1 MSNYTVSNIGQN
13 AATGS
18 TTASFLKVFSGEVIT
33 AFETANTTLDKHMVR
48 TISSG
53 KSAQMPV
60 IGKVTTAAY
69 HTAGNE
75 ITGGSVTHNE
85 RTISIENLLI
95 APVFISKIDEAMNH
109 FDVRSIYTKE
119 MGRALASQMDKHVYQ
134 NLILASRAS
143 AVAPQAAGQSIT
155 DADFNTNAASAAA
168 SIFSAAE
175 KLDALD
181 VPSEDRYAAVSPA
194 AYYNLIQGTT
204 VINRDWGGNG
214 SYAEG
219 KVLKVAGINIIMS
232 NNIPSTNVTSG
243 VAQGSSTNFAG
254 NFSTTVG
261 CVWQKNAI
269 GTVKLLDLS
278 TEMDYQIQRQGTLMV
293 AKYAMGHGILNPIC
307 AIEIKTS

>member
-13 AATGS
+13 AGSGS

-48 TISSG
+48 TIGSG
-53 KSAQMPV
+53 KSAQFPIV
-60 IGKVTTAAY
+60 GKVTTAAY

-143 AVAPQAAGQSIT
+143 AASPQAAGQAIT

-168 SIFSAAE
+168 TIFSAAE
-175 KLDALD
+175 KMDAAD
-181 VPSEDRYAAVSPA
+181 VPADDRYCAVSPA

-214 SYAEG
+214 SYSDG
-219 KVLKVAGINIIMS
+219 KVLKVAGMNIISSKKFLESFNQLLVISQKENDS
-232 NNIPSTNVTSG
+232 NHPNLTLRRDCRHEVRIFDELDDNKSEYKRLLHNTVENIFTYYIFQDDNVD
-243 VAQGSSTNFAG
+243 QYYR
-254 NFSTTVG
+254 
-261 CVWQKNAI
+261 KN
-269 GTVKLLDLS
+269 K
-278 TEMDYQIQRQGTLMV
+278 
-293 AKYAMGHGILNPIC
+293 
-307 AIEIKTS
+307 

>member
-13 AATGS
+13 AASGS

-33 AFETANTTLDKHMVR
+33 AFETANSTLDKHLVR

-53 KSAQMPV
+53 KSAQFPIV
-60 IGKVTTAAY
+60 GKATASY

-75 ITGGSVTHNE
+75 ITGGSITHNE

-95 APVFISKIDEAMNH
+95 APVFIAKIDEAMSAY
-109 FDVRSIYTKE
+109 DVRSIYSKE
-119 MGRALASQMDKHVYQ
+119 LGRALANQMDKHVYQ
-134 NLILASRAS
+134 NLILNSRAS
-143 AVAPQAAGQSIT
+143 AAAPQAVGQVLT

-168 SIFSAAE
+168 TIFSAAE
-175 KLDALD
+175 KMDAAD
-181 VPSEDRYAAVSPA
+181 VPADDRYCAVSPA

-214 SYAEG
+214 SYSDG
-219 KVLKVAGINIIMS
+219 KVLKVAGMNIVSS

-254 NFSTTVG
+254 NFSTTVAV
-261 CVWQKNAI
+261 VWQKNAV
-269 GTVKLLDLS
+269 GTVKLMDLS
-278 TEMDYQIQRQGTLMV
+278 TEMDYQIQRQGTLVV
-293 AKYAMGHGILNPIC
+293 AKYAMGHAPLNPVC
-307 AIEIKTS
+307 SIEIKTS